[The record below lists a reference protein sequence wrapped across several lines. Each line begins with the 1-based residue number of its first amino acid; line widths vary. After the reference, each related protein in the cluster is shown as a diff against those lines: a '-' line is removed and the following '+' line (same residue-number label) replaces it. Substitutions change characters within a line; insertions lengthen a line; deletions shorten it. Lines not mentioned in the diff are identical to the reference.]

1 VLGSVLALGSA
12 TAGGVSDF
20 LAGSASRRIGSLQ
33 YLFATQAM
41 GLPLAAG
48 FVVLSGASAPG
59 LAGAILASGAGLALA
74 FGLGAFFQAMVVG
87 TISIVAPISATGV
100 VVPVA
105 AGIVRGERPSAL
117 QAIGIA
123 GAVVGIV
130 LVSRA
135 RADDAGSSSGGRS
148 GSSGTESGVW
158 LALVSAIGTGTFL
171 WLMAPASRH
180 GVAWAILLSRLSPTV
195 ACLIA
200 LSVTRAEVAALRQP
214 SVAGGLGL
222 CALLGLAAQTMYSLA
237 TRHGQLAIVGVLGSM
252 FPAVVVLL
260 AYLVLGER
268 IHRAQRLGVATLT
281 VAVVLMSVG

>member
-33 YLFATQAM
+33 YLFATQAI
-41 GLPLAAG
+41 GLPVAAA
-48 FVVLSGASAPG
+48 FVVLSGASAPSLTG
-59 LAGAILASGAGLALA
+59 AMLALGAGLALA

-100 VVPVA
+100 VVPIV

-117 QAIGIA
+117 QAIGIV
-123 GAVVGIV
+123 GAVAGIV

-135 RADDAGSSSGGRS
+135 RADDPESSSAPRS
-148 GSSGTESGVW
+148 GSSGTEAGVW
-158 LALVSAIGTGTFL
+158 LALVAAVGTGTFL

-180 GVAWAILLSRLSPTV
+180 GVAWAILLSRSSPTL

-200 LSVTRAEVAALRQP
+200 LLVTRAKVAALGQP
-214 SVAGGLGL
+214 AVAGGLAL

-237 TRHGQLAIVGVLGSM
+237 TRDGQLAIVGVLGST

-268 IHRAQRLGVATLT
+268 IHRSQRLGVATLA